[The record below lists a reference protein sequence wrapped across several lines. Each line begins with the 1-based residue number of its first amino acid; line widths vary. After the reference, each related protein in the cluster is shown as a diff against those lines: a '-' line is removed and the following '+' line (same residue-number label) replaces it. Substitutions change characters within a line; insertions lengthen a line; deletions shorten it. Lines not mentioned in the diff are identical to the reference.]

1 MAEFFMKKE
10 AVIIILMCILSIQ
23 FVTADTTF
31 FEGDLGYTGDFLIVP
46 SISSDVPATIT
57 GGGGGGT
64 PTTAFTPEE
73 VIVLENELDSQIC
86 EICFES
92 IKNQVKEKRTIEYT
106 TEELEAL
113 TLEINTLLNSGVS
126 TNYISPFIEN
136 FEDRCDRNFPVA
148 IAFAG
153 GRFRD
158 LITPLIGFILIIV
171 SIFLIIIFLVT
182 RKARQIKKGG
192 K

>member
-73 VIVLENELDSQIC
+73 VIVLKMN
-86 EICFES
+86 
-92 IKNQVKEKRTIEYT
+92 
-106 TEELEAL
+106 
-113 TLEINTLLNSGVS
+113 
-126 TNYISPFIEN
+126 
-136 FEDRCDRNFPVA
+136 
-148 IAFAG
+148 
-153 GRFRD
+153 
-158 LITPLIGFILIIV
+158 
-171 SIFLIIIFLVT
+171 
-182 RKARQIKKGG
+182 
-192 K
+192 